1 MFFLKKILVFVSVFP
16 LVLCQEALDSDPFLI
31 VETNE
36 AQLKEWPVEEEE
48 VQLQCTSWRVDVEAN
63 NLSPWEKIPEECAD
77 YVKEYMIGKGYE
89 LDLQRVSHEAK
100 AFARSVY
107 LSGDGNSAWIFDVD
121 ETLLS
126 NLPYYAQHGF
136 GLEVF
141 DSAKFGQWVEMGIA
155 PAIESSLELYEEVL
169 SLGFKVIL
177 LTGRSERH
185 RSITVE
191 NLFQAGFREW
201 DKLLLRLCLV
211 MVRITAFEC
220 AKCRSI
226 YVAKMIANHQ
236 VADISCCLLSWFL
249 VSQVNVV
256 SCYMMSSEDHEK
268 TATVYKS
275 EKRSELVEQGYQI
288 LGNSGDQW
296 SDLLGSSMSIRSFKL
311 PNPIRRKAEHGSGD
325 VESAFECKE
334 GDGRV
339 NTEDLI
345 KFHGGEDLTVEEIL
359 DAPGEV
365 IGKSSYGTLYRAS
378 LVNSDSLALLRFL
391 RPTCTLRIKE
401 GLEGRSSWF
410 ILLWAW
416 EFSSVHQR
424 CDCPCNGVRHFL
436 KKTFVSVIDGKV
448 EAHKW
453 PVVYRISV
461 RIARGVR
468 HLHTAFEKPIIHGNL
483 KSKNIFLDRHLNPYI
498 SDFGLNLLL
507 NPTAGQQMLESSASQ
522 GYKAPELMKMKD
534 ASKES
539 DIYSL
544 GVIFLELLTGKLAID
559 ENSTPDQDFC
569 LPGALRNAVLDD
581 QMVNLYHPDILLGL
595 SNDQRIVTEDR
606 VLRFF
611 QLAMACCSPTRLLRP
626 DINQILEKL
635 QEIGK

>member
-1 MFFLKKILVFVSVFP
+1 MRHRHKLMLIIGLTSVT
-16 LVLCQEALDSDPFLI
+16 VL
-31 VETNE
+31 T
-36 AQLKEWPVEEEE
+36 
-48 VQLQCTSWRVDVEAN
+48 
-63 NLSPWEKIPEECAD
+63 
-77 YVKEYMIGKGYE
+77 
-89 LDLQRVSHEAK
+89 
-100 AFARSVY
+100 
-107 LSGDGNSAWIFDVD
+107 
-121 ETLLS
+121 
-126 NLPYYAQHGF
+126 
-136 GLEVF
+136 
-141 DSAKFGQWVEMGIA
+141 
-155 PAIESSLELYEEVL
+155 
-169 SLGFKVIL
+169 IL
-177 LTGRSERH
+177 LF
-185 RSITVE
+185 TV
-191 NLFQAGFREW
+191 F
-201 DKLLLRLCLV
+201 C
-211 MVRITAFEC
+211 
-220 AKCRSI
+220 CR
-226 YVAKMIANHQ
+226 
-236 VADISCCLLSWFL
+236 
-249 VSQVNVV
+249 
-256 SCYMMSSEDHEK
+256 
-268 TATVYKS
+268 
-275 EKRSELVEQGYQI
+275 
-288 LGNSGDQW
+288 
-296 SDLLGSSMSIRSFKL
+296 
-311 PNPIRRKAEHGSGD
+311 RRKAEHGSRD

-401 GLEGRSSWF
+401 VVPILE
-410 ILLWAW
+410 LLG
-416 EFSSVHQR
+416 S
-424 CDCPCNGVRHFL
+424 VRHPNLVPLYAFYA
-436 KKTFVSVIDGKV
+436 G
-448 EAHKW
+448 
-453 PVVYRISV
+453 P
-461 RIARGVR
+461 RG
-468 HLHTAFEKPIIHGNL
+468 EKLMVHPFYGPGNL
-483 KSKNIFLDRHLNPYI
+483 AQFIK
-498 SDFGLNLLL
+498 
-507 NPTAGQQMLESSASQ
+507 GQQMLELSASQ